1 MTAPM
6 NVRTIVYRL
15 AVTATIGAVG
25 LLALAAPAEAQ
36 ADPFGTIPDQATGGP
51 SRVSTCT

>member
-1 MTAPM
+1 M

-51 SRVSTCT
+51 SRVSTCA